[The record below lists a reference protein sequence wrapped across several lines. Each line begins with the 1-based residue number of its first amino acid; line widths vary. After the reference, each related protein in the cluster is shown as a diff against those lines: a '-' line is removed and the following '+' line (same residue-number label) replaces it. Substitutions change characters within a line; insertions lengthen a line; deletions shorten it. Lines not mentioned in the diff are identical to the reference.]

1 MRNKLKVCP
10 DCFRVY
16 EQDRNNLNRKL
27 ASGFC
32 PACGAYMKDGK
43 MVIVGCSSCEYMIGE
58 RSKECQRC
66 SNYDEWKPDSSN

>member
-1 MRNKLKVCP
+1 MQNKLKVCP

-43 MVIVGCSSCEYMIGE
+43 RVMVGCSS
-58 RSKECQRC
+58 
-66 SNYDEWKPDSSN
+66 